1 MLNWLCWT
9 YVLLSNYGVVSGM
22 DQAEPFTGKNG
33 NCMMGFPTKERE
45 QCGKNPEL
53 NPDEPTDVIFQEIEL
68 I

>member
-1 MLNWLCWT
+1 
-9 YVLLSNYGVVSGM
+9 M